1 MTNFFQQYT
10 TNSLISFINKSISK
24 SEFSLSMP
32 SIIRLMV
39 LSSLLSTSLLTTTS
53 YAADEENKL
62 KPLASVSHGGFKK
75 DINEA
80 MVTTIIKQNHQSL
93 FSDQVIG
100 KATGKNRAVTTNNN
114 KLNLKNNNGDSLS
127 PSKSRSFD
135 HEFGIYSAFTFLEDD
150 FDGDGYYQTFSVTFD
165 ADVYSHTSNYDSE
178 VYAEL
183 YLSKDGVNWLHYYST
198 DNFIIHADTDE
209 DQYEVITTLLDGYYA
224 GHYDVLID
232 LYEVGYEGIVATFSS
247 DDVNGED
254 LYALPLES
262 SDFDTPYVEEVHV
275 HHRSGGSMSI
285 WLSLFIFFVVGL
297 RLAKKNS

>member
-1 MTNFFQQYT
+1 MTNFFKKDT
-10 TNSLISFINKSISK
+10 TKPSSILTNGNKC
-24 SEFSLSMP
+24 SLSIRNIM
-32 SIIRLMV
+32 RLMV
-39 LSSLLSTSLLTTTS
+39 LSGLFSTSLLTTTS
-53 YAADEENKL
+53 YAADNDTQL
-62 KPLASVSHGGFKK
+62 KPIASVSHGGFKK

-100 KATGKNRAVTTNNN
+100 KATGKNRAATINNN
-114 KLNLKNNNGDSLS
+114 KQNLQKNNSVSLS

-135 HEFGIYSAFTFLEDD
+135 HEFGIYNAFTFLEDD

-165 ADVYSHTSNYDSE
+165 ADVYSHTNNYDSE

-232 LYEVGYEGIVATFSS
+232 LYEVGYDDIVATYSS
-247 DDVNGED
+247 DDNEA

-262 SDFDTPYVEEVHV
+262 NDFDTPYVEEVHI
-275 HHRSGGSMSI
+275 HHNSGGSMSI
-285 WLSLFIFFVVGL
+285 WVSLFIFFIVGL
-297 RLAKKNS
+297 RLAKQDS